1 MNQQSQIPDPETR
14 MRSLA
19 RWREVNQQIDL
30 LTQQIDLLTLQLD
43 ELIAMV
49 EVGLREQR
57 LVRLQCKARGKIVTK
72 VINK

>member
-30 LTQQIDLLTLQLD
+30 LTLQLD

-57 LVRLQCKARGKIVTK
+57 LVRLQGKARGKIVTN